1 MEETNKDRIMR
12 SILASERLAA
22 LGDYNPTDF
31 ETIEDAL
38 CSDNAIV
45 KSVAM
50 IIMGEKKHGN
60 PRIQMSLIQLCRCR
74 RRTRR
79 K

>member
-1 MEETNKDRIMR
+1 MIKFKRIDMEETNKDRIMR
-12 SILASERLAA
+12 SPYWQEERLAA

-45 KSVAM
+45 KTVAM
-50 IIMGEKKHGN
+50 IIMGDKK
-60 PRIQMSLIQLCRCR
+60 
-74 RRTRR
+74 R
-79 K
+79 KPKFTMKLVII

>member
-31 ETIEDAL
+31 DTIEDAL
-38 CSDNAIV
+38 
-45 KSVAM
+45 
-50 IIMGEKKHGN
+50 
-60 PRIQMSLIQLCRCR
+60 
-74 RRTRR
+74 
-79 K
+79 

>member
-31 ETIEDAL
+31 VTIEDAL

-45 KSVAM
+45 KTVAM
-50 IIMGEKKHGN
+50 IIMGDKKTETQVYN
-60 PRIQMSLIQLCRCR
+60 EVSNYLINNIDV
-74 RRTRR
+74 
-79 K
+79 

>member
-12 SILASERLAA
+12 SILSSERLAA

-31 ETIEDAL
+31 DTIDDAL

-45 KSVAM
+45 KTVAM
-50 IIMGEKKHGN
+50 IIMGDKKTETQVYN
-60 PRIQMSLIQLCRCR
+60 EVSNYLINNIDV
-74 RRTRR
+74 
-79 K
+79 